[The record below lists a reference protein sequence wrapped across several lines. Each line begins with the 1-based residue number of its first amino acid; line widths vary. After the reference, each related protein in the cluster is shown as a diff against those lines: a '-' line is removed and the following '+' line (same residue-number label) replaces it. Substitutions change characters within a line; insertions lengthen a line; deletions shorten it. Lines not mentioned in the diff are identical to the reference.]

1 MGKYPE
7 PLEALIKEFNKLPS
21 IGRKTAE
28 RLALYLLG
36 QDAQEVQLL
45 HQALVDVKAKIRP
58 CKHCFNYT
66 EADVCDICKDTRR
79 DNSIICVVSQPQE
92 LLKIEK
98 TNEYHGIYHV
108 LGGLI
113 SPVNGIGPEHLHIE
127 ELMRRL
133 ELGKAKEVILAL
145 DPKVDGE
152 FTSMYLARKIKP
164 LGIKTT
170 QLAQGV
176 PIGRDLE
183 FADEVTLSR
192 AVQGRTNL

>member
-1 MGKYPE
+1 M
-7 PLEALIKEFNKLPS
+7 
-21 IGRKTAE
+21 
-28 RLALYLLG
+28 
-36 QDAQEVQLL
+36 
-45 HQALVDVKAKIRP
+45 
-58 CKHCFNYT
+58 
-66 EADVCDICKDTRR
+66 
-79 DNSIICVVSQPQE
+79 
-92 LLKIEK
+92 
-98 TNEYHGIYHV
+98 

-127 ELMRRL
+127 ELLRRL
-133 ELGKAKEVILAL
+133 QGGQTKEVILAL

-152 FTSMYLARKIKP
+152 FTAMYLARKIKP
-164 LGIKTT
+164 LGIQTT